1 MKPVSPDARDL
12 LGPLPIYH
20 KIFIV
25 LREKILQG
33 EFSRDM
39 PIPGE
44 MALSRMYNVS
54 RVTIRRALQKLEE
67 EGLISR
73 EPGRG
78 TYVRDTR
85 PADAVSANIGDLIK
99 NLVAMGF
106 RTKVEVLD
114 ISDIDCP
121 SDVAGYMDF
130 STSSRIRRVDRIHR
144 YNDQIFAYTR
154 AFVTLDYAKY
164 CTRDALSRSP
174 LLHVLQQN
182 GLQISGAQQWLSA
195 QSADVAVAEVMNVE
209 VGSPL
214 LSIKRAMKDQKG
226 SVAEFLYALYRPDQ
240 YEFIIELSMD
250 GNADS
255 MHWKSVH
262 EAI

>member
-1 MKPVSPDARDL
+1 MKFEFSGALDL
-12 LGPLPIYH
+12 LSPVPLYH
-20 KIFIV
+20 KILIV

-33 EFSRDM
+33 EFSKEM

-44 MALSRMYNVS
+44 MALSSMFNVS

-78 TYVRDTR
+78 TYVRDIR
-85 PADAVSANIGDLIK
+85 PADAVRANVGDLIK

-106 RTKVEVLD
+106 RSKVEVVD

-121 SDVAGYMDF
+121 SDVAGHMGI
-130 STSSRIRRVDRIHR
+130 STSARVRRVDRIHR
-144 YNDQIFAYTR
+144 YNDQVFAYTR
-154 AFVTLDYAKY
+154 AFVTRDYAKY
-164 CTRDALSRSP
+164 CTHDALLGSP

-182 GLQISGAQQWLSA
+182 GLDISGAQQWLSA
-195 QSADVAVAEVMNVE
+195 QSADVSVAGMMDVG

-214 LSIKRAMKDQKG
+214 LSIKRAMRDQEGK
-226 SVAEFLYALYRPDQ
+226 VAEFLYALYRPDQ
-240 YEFIIELSMD
+240 YEFLIELSMD
-250 GNADS
+250 GNADAT
-255 MHWKSVH
+255 HWKSVH
-262 EAI
+262 QAL